1 MTVNRLIAILIVS
14 LIGLTAYGLS
24 TGNALLI
31 SLGHISIL
39 PLIGIW
45 YGFKRQWNTNAID
58 KAMYAAYFVG
68 SFSDSFILIGGQ
80 IGETL
85 VISMT
90 IIMHTLFIF
99 IFRRE
104 GTRIYSDKQKDLP
117 KLLIPITI
125 IFLFFGVVLIPI
137 LPQVIYF
144 LTIFYCVQLMILVSH
159 GLFRQVKGRSY
170 AWVATGV
177 VLMMVKDILYSYNFF
192 VYQNSILPLYIIQ
205 YSLSTFV
212 YFILAVG
219 IAFNQTNESISGKES
234 VWQFIK
240 NHIKLLFTFNNLTHF
255 SETIFIKPQ
264 IPISQN
270 LLSNTQGNQ

>member
-1 MTVNRLIAILIVS
+1 MNLNRLIAILIVS

-24 TGNALLI
+24 TGNILLI
-31 SLGHISIL
+31 SVGHICIL
-39 PLIGIW
+39 PLVGIW
-45 YGFKRQWNTNAID
+45 YGFKRQWRTNSID

-68 SFSDSFILIGGQ
+68 SFSDSFVFIDGQ

-125 IFLFFGVVLIPI
+125 IFVFFGVVLIPI
-137 LPQVIYF
+137 LPEVVYF
-144 LTIFYCVQLMILVSH
+144 LTIFYCIQLMILVSH
-159 GLFRQVKGRSY
+159 GLFRQVRGRSY
-170 AWVATGV
+170 IWVAIGV

-192 VYQNSILPLYIIQ
+192 VYQNSILSLYIIQ
-205 YSLSTFV
+205 YSLSTIV

-219 IAFNQTNESISGKES
+219 IAYNQTNEEPSENLS

-240 NHIKLLFTFNNLTHF
+240 NHIKLLFNFNHLTHF
-255 SETIFIKPQ
+255 RKKISPKA
-264 IPISQN
+264 PIILQQN
-270 LLSNTQGNQ
+270 LLPKGN

>member
-1 MTVNRLIAILIVS
+1 MNVNRLIAILIVS

-31 SLGHISIL
+31 SLGHIGIL
-39 PLIGIW
+39 PSVGIW
-45 YGFKRQWNTNAID
+45 YGFKRQWQTASTDI
-58 KAMYAAYFVG
+58 AMYTAYFVG
-68 SFSDSFILIGGQ
+68 SFSDSFVLIGGQ

-85 VISMT
+85 QIVMT
-90 IIMHTLFIF
+90 IIMHTFFIY
-99 IFRRE
+99 IFRKE

-125 IFLFFGVVLIPI
+125 IFIFFGTVLMAI
-137 LPQVIYF
+137 LPEVIYF
-144 LTIFYCVQLMILVSH
+144 LTIFYCIQLMILVSH

-170 AWVATGV
+170 IWVATGV

-205 YSLSTFV
+205 YSLSAIV

-219 IAFNQTNESISGKES
+219 ISFNQTNESVTEQES

-255 SETIFIKPQ
+255 NKAIFTETQ
-264 IPISQN
+264 IPVSQN
-270 LLSNTQGNQ
+270 LLSKTQGN